1 MASRC
6 GRFYTPTPKISYS
19 ENLSS
24 TGFPTSTFCLRF
36 GADVGSLVF
45 GQRSADDKGDVKAEP
60 SSRAFATDKI
70 FLFHCRFTVY
80 FIGVE
85 PCLSLLIVCPL
96 LPSKR
101 NRHTPSFERK
111 KNVSTMKTERS
122 YHPQNRFETK
132 RRLLALPQKIV
143 WIVVCVVALKAI
155 GVSEELTAILMLF
168 AFVYLIRATLQIA
181 FRLLFFLIRWICIA
195 AALAWIVCR
204 LLL

>member
-6 GRFYTPTPKISYS
+6 GRFSDSDTCIPNS
-19 ENLSS
+19 EDLSS
-24 TGFPTSTFCLRF
+24 TGFPTSTFCSRL

-45 GQRSADDKGDVKAEP
+45 GQRSADDKGDVKVERP
-60 SSRAFATDKI
+60 KAFATDKI
-70 FLFHCRFTVY
+70 FLLRSVFYRRRALPY
-80 FIGVE
+80 
-85 PCLSLLIVCPL
+85 PLIVCPL

-143 WIVVCVVALKAI
+143 WIVICIAVLKAI
-155 GVSEELTAILMLF
+155 VASEELTAILVLF
-168 AFVYLIRATLQIA
+168 AFVYLIRASLRTAL
-181 FRLLFFLIRWICIA
+181 RVLFFLIRWLCIA

-204 LLL
+204 LLF

>member
-6 GRFYTPTPKISYS
+6 GRFSDSDTCIPNS
-19 ENLSS
+19 EDLSS
-24 TGFPTSTFCLRF
+24 TGFPASTFCSRL

-45 GQRSADDKGDVKAEP
+45 GQRSADDKGDVKAERP
-60 SSRAFATDKI
+60 KAFATDKI
-70 FLFHCRFTVY
+70 FLLRSVFYRRRALPY
-80 FIGVE
+80 
-85 PCLSLLIVCPL
+85 PLIVCPL

-143 WIVVCVVALKAI
+143 WIVICVVALKAI
-155 GVSEELTAILMLF
+155 DTSEELTAILMLF
-168 AFVYLIRATLQIA
+168 AVVYLIRATLRMIL
-181 FRLLFFLIRWICIA
+181 RILFFLIRWICIA
-195 AALAWIVCR
+195 AALAWVVCG
-204 LLL
+204 LLF

>member
-1 MASRC
+1 MSV
-6 GRFYTPTPKISYS
+6 S
-19 ENLSS
+19 LSS
-24 TGFPTSTFCLRF
+24 GKGQQTIRVTSRPN
-36 GADVGSLVF
+36 AP
-45 GQRSADDKGDVKAEP
+45 K
-60 SSRAFATDKI
+60 AFATDKI
-70 FLFHCRFTVY
+70 FLLRSVFYRRRALPF
-80 FIGVE
+80 
-85 PCLSLLIVCPL
+85 PLIVCPL
-96 LPSKR
+96 WPSKR

-122 YHPQNRFETK
+122 YHSQNRFETK
-132 RRLLALPQKIV
+132 RRLLALPHKII
-143 WIVVCVVALKAI
+143 WIVVCIVALKAI

>member
-6 GRFYTPTPKISYS
+6 GRFYTPTPKISNS
-19 ENLSS
+19 EDLSS
-24 TGFPTSTFCLRF
+24 TGFPASTFCLRL
-36 GADVGSLVF
+36 GADIGFLVF
-45 GQRSADDKGDVKAEP
+45 GQRSADDKGDVKAERP
-60 SSRAFATDKI
+60 KAFATDKI
-70 FLFHCRFTVY
+70 FLLRSVFYRRRALPY
-80 FIGVE
+80 
-85 PCLSLLIVCPL
+85 PLIVCPL

-155 GVSEELTAILMLF
+155 VASEELTAILVLF

>member
-1 MASRC
+1 MSV
-6 GRFYTPTPKISYS
+6 S
-19 ENLSS
+19 LSS
-24 TGFPTSTFCLRF
+24 GKGQQTIRVTSRPN
-36 GADVGSLVF
+36 AP
-45 GQRSADDKGDVKAEP
+45 K
-60 SSRAFATDKI
+60 AFATDKI
-70 FLFHCRFTVY
+70 VLLRSVFYRRRALPF
-80 FIGVE
+80 
-85 PCLSLLIVCPL
+85 PLIVCPL
-96 LPSKR
+96 WPSKR

-122 YHPQNRFETK
+122 YHSPNRFETK
-132 RRLLALPQKIV
+132 RRLLALPHKIV
-143 WIVVCVVALKAI
+143 WIVVCCIVALKAI

>member
-6 GRFYTPTPKISYS
+6 GRFSDSDTCIPNS
-19 ENLSS
+19 EDLSS
-24 TGFPTSTFCLRF
+24 TGFPASTFCSRL

-45 GQRSADDKGDVKAEP
+45 GQRSADDKGDVKAERP
-60 SSRAFATDKI
+60 KAFATDKI
-70 FLFHCRFTVY
+70 VLLHSVFYRRRALPY
-80 FIGVE
+80 
-85 PCLSLLIVCPL
+85 PLIVCPL

-143 WIVVCVVALKAI
+143 W
-155 GVSEELTAILMLF
+155 
-168 AFVYLIRATLQIA
+168 
-181 FRLLFFLIRWICIA
+181 
-195 AALAWIVCR
+195 LAWIVVAIVALKVIGAYPKNIEQKKGALSACQ
-204 LLL
+204 

>member
-1 MASRC
+1 MALRC
-6 GRFYTPTPKISYS
+6 GRFSDPDTCIPNS
-19 ENLSS
+19 EDLSS
-24 TGFPTSTFCLRF
+24 TGFPASTFCSRL

-45 GQRSADDKGDVKAEP
+45 GQRSADDKGDVKAERP
-60 SSRAFATDKI
+60 KAFATDKI
-70 FLFHCRFTVY
+70 FLLHSVFYRRRA
-80 FIGVE
+80 
-85 PCLSLLIVCPL
+85 LSYPLIVCPL

-155 GVSEELTAILMLF
+155 GVSEEWTAILTLL
-168 AFVYLIRATLQIA
+168 AVLYLVHATLRMALRI
-181 FRLLFFLIRWICIA
+181 LFFLIRWICIA
-195 AALAWIVCR
+195 AALAWVVCR

>member
-6 GRFYTPTPKISYS
+6 GRFYTPMPACPIPRIFPLRVSLLPLFVRGS
-19 ENLSS
+19 EPMSVPLSS
-24 TGFPTSTFCLRF
+24 GKGQQTIRVTSRPN
-36 GADVGSLVF
+36 AP
-45 GQRSADDKGDVKAEP
+45 K
-60 SSRAFATDKI
+60 AFATDKI
-70 FLFHCRFTVY
+70 FLLHSVFF
-80 FIGVE
+80 GVE
-85 PCLSLLIVCPL
+85 PCLSPSSSALCCP
-96 LPSKR
+96 R
-101 NRHTPSFERK
+101 NETGILRALNAK

-143 WIVVCVVALKAI
+143 WIVVCIVALKAI

>member
-1 MASRC
+1 MPACPIPRIFPLRVSLLPLFVH
-6 GRFYTPTPKISYS
+6 GS
-19 ENLSS
+19 ESMSVSLSS
-24 TGFPTSTFCLRF
+24 GKGLQTIRVTSRPN
-36 GADVGSLVF
+36 AP
-45 GQRSADDKGDVKAEP
+45 KP
-60 SSRAFATDKI
+60 SPPIKSS
-70 FLFHCRFTVY
+70 CFTAY

-85 PCLSLLIVCPL
+85 PCLIPSSSALCCP
-96 LPSKR
+96 R
-101 NRHTPSFERK
+101 NEPDILRALNAK

-132 RRLLALPQKIV
+132 RRLLALPHKIV
-143 WIVVCVVALKAI
+143 WIVVCCIVALKAI